1 MGAFNPRSP
10 ETAAAICA
18 ARSDTVRE
26 VILYISEMKTDNGA
40 EMAEDIRDVK
50 DIKKKI
56 VYCFVEKKKWLEFR
70 NWFGGKRVNR
80 NI

>member
-56 VYCFVEKKKWLEFR
+56 VYCFVEKKNWLEFR
-70 NWFGGKRVNR
+70 NMVWG
-80 NI
+80 

>member
-56 VYCFVEKKKWLEFR
+56 VYCFVEKKNWLEFR

>member
-10 ETAAAICA
+10 DTAAAICA

-56 VYCFVEKKKWLEFR
+56 VYCFVEKKNWLEFR
-70 NWFGGKRVNR
+70 NMVWG
-80 NI
+80 

>member
-10 ETAAAICA
+10 DTAAAICA

-40 EMAEDIRDVK
+40 EMAEDIRDAK

-56 VYCFVEKKKWLEFR
+56 VYCFVEKKNWLEFR
-70 NWFGGKRVNR
+70 NMVWG
-80 NI
+80 